1 MSIKIEHLNYVYSE
15 GTAYEKTCVKR
26 HLPGDS
32 TWRNLWGSSDIQV
45 PESLR

>member
-15 GTAYEKTCVKR
+15 GTAYEKHALKDICLEIP
-26 HLPGDS
+26 HGE
-32 TWRNLWGSSDIQV
+32 LWGSSDIQV

>member
-15 GTAYEKTCVKR
+15 GTA
-26 HLPGDS
+26 
-32 TWRNLWGSSDIQV
+32 WRFHMENLWGSSDIQV